1 MKPRGKHEQ
10 VYAGR
15 YYMICPSCG
24 NNFRGGQFYSVGG
37 GRSETMRKCPCGHTF
52 KEPPRTP
59 TKAEMIRRAAPDM
72 HKVCEG
78 LERWWRL
85 PNAERTIE
93 AIEQVI
99 RDALEALAKADG
111 K

>member
-1 MKPRGKHEQ
+1 MSKFTPGPWIVRSVDPFEKEIDAPHGDPDSHSSEWSGLAV
-10 VYAGR
+10 VYG
-15 YYMICPSCG
+15 
-24 NNFRGGQFYSVGG
+24 
-37 GRSETMRKCPCGHTF
+37 SEDDGVDGAR
-52 KEPPRTP
+52 
-59 TKAEMIRRAAPDM
+59 KAEANSSLISAAPDM

-85 PNAERTIE
+85 PNAERSIE
-93 AIEQVI
+93 NIEQVI